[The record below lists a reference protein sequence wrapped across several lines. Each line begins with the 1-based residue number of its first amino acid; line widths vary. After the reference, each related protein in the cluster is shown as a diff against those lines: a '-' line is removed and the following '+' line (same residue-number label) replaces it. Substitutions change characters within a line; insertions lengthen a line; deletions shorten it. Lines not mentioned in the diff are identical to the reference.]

1 MKTKHNKQNKL
12 VSSDLID
19 INLVK
24 IVRPGMLEKKFR
36 RALKRIGKLS
46 EKYNVF
52 MAIDYEFNT
61 KKIALMQIMFQI
73 EKTKFNSISN
83 QVDTN
88 IVKRFYILY
97 PPELSKKTI
106 RYLKRYAMSNLCI
119 LKILHGS
126 EALDIPYIVDDFY
139 QNDLFD
145 KSYKAVNF
153 FMSFIDTRY
162 LCEYINL
169 YYDKPNICKI
179 YDLLLQYE
187 IINPFIKLSLEQ
199 NEQQMG
205 PIHELF
211 IDINKLS
218 QNKEL
223 ITYAIHDV
231 VFLVDVFKV
240 LRLNLIKLRPKD
252 YFILIDSLRYSFM
265 EKRLVSNIG
274 DDIITINSM
283 NNYFIKRS
291 AKSVKSVKTIKLV
304 EVFDL
309 VLNKYIES
317 FDSAKY
323 IFNINYVKANIQN
336 LLKLILYNALVH
348 KFSKINASNTETIS
362 FDLKTETNNLFTSL
376 EMFEFNHLIGF
387 LKQFDEFI
395 RYNLFN

>member
-1 MKTKHNKQNKL
+1 MTKQTEQNNL
-12 VSSDLID
+12 ISSDLID

-24 IVRPGMLEKKFR
+24 IVRPGITEKKFR
-36 RALKRIGKLS
+36 RALKKISKLS

-73 EKTKFNSISN
+73 EKINFNKI
-83 QVDTN
+83 TN
-88 IVKRFYILY
+88 MIKRFYILY
-97 PPELSKKTI
+97 PPELSEKTI
-106 RYLKRYAMSNLCI
+106 RYLKRYAMSNLRI

-126 EALDIPYIVDDFY
+126 EALDIPYIVDEFY
-139 QNDLFD
+139 QNDLFN
-145 KSYKAVNF
+145 KSYKVVNF

-169 YYDKPNICKI
+169 YYNRPNICKI
-179 YDLLLQYE
+179 YDLLLEYK
-187 IINPFIKLSLEQ
+187 IINSSVKLSLEQ

-218 QNKEL
+218 ENKEL
-223 ITYAIHDV
+223 IIYAIHDV
-231 VFLVDVFKV
+231 VFLIDVFKV
-240 LRLNLIKLRPKD
+240 LRLNIIKLRPKD

-291 AKSVKSVKTIKLV
+291 NKLAKSAKSVKTIKLV
-304 EVFDL
+304 EIFDL

-323 IFNINYVKANIQN
+323 IFNINYTKSNIQN
-336 LLKLILYNALVH
+336 LLKLLLYNALVH
-348 KFSKINASNTETIS
+348 KFNKINASNMETIS
-362 FDLKTETNNLFTSL
+362 FNLDTEVNNLFIGL
-376 EMFEFNHLIGF
+376 ETLEFNHLIGF
-387 LKQFDEFI
+387 LRQFDEFVSI
-395 RYNLFN
+395 DNF